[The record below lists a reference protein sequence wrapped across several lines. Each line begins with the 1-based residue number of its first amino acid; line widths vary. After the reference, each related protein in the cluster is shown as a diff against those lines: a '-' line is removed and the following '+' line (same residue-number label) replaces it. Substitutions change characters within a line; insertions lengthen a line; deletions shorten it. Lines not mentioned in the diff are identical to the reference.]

1 MQPRRFAHQPAQKL
15 SSSSPLL
22 LQYRGTELALTPSPA
37 DSIVNRPF
45 PRQPVCFRTRRESI
59 RWGMEPRREP
69 RITTSLPV
77 MVRGLDAFGHP
88 FEQVARTLDIS
99 PSGARLEGVG
109 CLTRPGR
116 PIDLEHKGQV
126 CGFRAV
132 WVGAEASPRF
142 GQIGICLSEPSWK
155 SWTETFRGHFS
166 DSLEPAGEP
175 PAPRSSVTERP
186 AGPFVLPDY
195 GQVERRR
202 FSRLQCDL
210 PVQVV
215 GAGSAS
221 CLTGAVS
228 DISLNGC
235 FVAMRDPA
243 PVGSEVE
250 LSLEAGEG
258 VHSRG
263 LVRRSLQAT
272 GMGIEF
278 TEMTVANFRRVQSFA
293 RDSVPLH
300 GPAESAE
307 VLGAV
312 APQGESASSG
322 AADVVDA
329 VLRVLSQKG
338 FSVAMKRKD

>member
-1 MQPRRFAHQPAQKL
+1 MDR
-15 SSSSPLL
+15 
-22 LQYRGTELALTPSPA
+22 
-37 DSIVNRPF
+37 
-45 PRQPVCFRTRRESI
+45 
-59 RWGMEPRREP
+59 RREP

-77 MVRGLDAFGHP
+77 TVRGLDAFGHP

-109 CLTRPGR
+109 RLTRPGR
-116 PIDLEHKGQV
+116 PIDLDHKGQM

-132 WVGAEASPRF
+132 WVGAEASPRS
-142 GQIGICLSEPSWK
+142 GQIGICLSDPSWN
-155 SWTETFRGHFS
+155 SWKETFGGHFS

-175 PAPRSSVTERP
+175 TAPRLSVSELS
-186 AGPFVLPDY
+186 AGPFVLPND

-210 PVQVV
+210 PAQVV
-215 GAGSAS
+215 VAGFAS

-235 FVAMRDPA
+235 FVVMRDPA
-243 PVGSEVE
+243 PVGLEIE
-250 LSLEAGEG
+250 LSLEVGEG
-258 VHSRG
+258 MRSRG
-263 LVRRSLQAT
+263 LVRRSLQAA

-278 TEMTVANFRRVQSFA
+278 TEMTVADFRRVQSFA

-312 APQGESASSG
+312 APEGDSASSSV
-322 AADVVDA
+322 ADVVDA